1 MRGAITQPPDPPAA
15 HRVAA
20 TSTASAP
27 DDAVVAARLRET
39 GLVMVDGL
47 FGRSAVLTFAARFMT
62 VVPHRDSD
70 PDGLTT
76 IRHTRRHGDRPGFA
90 GFGSGELAAHT
101 EGSAVPV
108 PPRLM
113 LLVCERDADVG
124 GECLLTDGRAVHAE
138 LLAQCPDAV
147 AMLSGPRTVYFGAG
161 NGHLSQVFTAYPGG
175 RVSVRLRQDGLA
187 RWSPLVSPYVPYLRE
202 AVARHQ
208 HTVRL
213 SSGQAYLLD
222 NRRWLHARTEFRG
235 ERRFLR
241 ALGEPR
247 LSLPEG
253 FTVAPEAGGVLST
266 AKEAA

>member
-1 MRGAITQPPDPPAA
+1 MRGAITHPPDLLAA
-15 HRVAA
+15 HSVGTA
-20 TSTASAP
+20 TASAP
-27 DDAVVAARLRET
+27 DDAIVAARLRET
-39 GLVMVDGL
+39 GLVIVDGL
-47 FGRSAVLTFAARFMT
+47 FGRSAVLAFAARFMT

-70 PDGLTT
+70 PDRLTT
-76 IRHTRRHGDRPGFA
+76 IRHISRHGDRPGFA

-113 LLVCERDADVG
+113 LLGCERDADLG
-124 GECLLTDGRAVHAE
+124 GECLLTDGRAVHAD
-138 LLAQCPDAV
+138 LQTRCPDAV

-213 SSGQAYLLD
+213 SPGQAYLLD

-247 LSLPEG
+247 FSLAEG
-253 FTVAPEAGGVLST
+253 FTVAPETGGVLPTS
-266 AKEAA
+266 KEAA